1 MGLGLDLGLPTS
13 AAGPPAP
20 IRDTILVFSTRVD
33 VTLDGVSQARG
44 QPALAALRA
53 QFQAMYRA
61 WHAWNPGPL
70 VQINQALTA
79 GRWATPPPG
88 ILALITRL
96 QQIYRESDGRFNP
109 AIGHLIAL
117 WGFHSDQWAHGQP
130 PPAQAIHALVAEHP
144 GMDDI
149 EVPGN
154 RVRSRN
160 PAVALDFGAI
170 AKGHGLE
177 QAMQHLKRLGIRDVL
192 LVAADGTVHMTPAMA
207 HKVHFT
213 LPPGKVMLSAPW

>member
-130 PPAQAIHALVAEHP
+130 PPAP
-144 GMDDI
+144 GDPR
-149 EVPGN
+149 PGGGT
-154 RVRSRN
+154 SR
-160 PAVALDFGAI
+160 
-170 AKGHGLE
+170 
-177 QAMQHLKRLGIRDVL
+177 
-192 LVAADGTVHMTPAMA
+192 DG
-207 HKVHFT
+207 
-213 LPPGKVMLSAPW
+213 